1 MLVEEFL
8 KQKHIL
14 RGRFS
19 SKITAQTKA
28 DAWAKVMNAVNQHN
42 PHIKRDIEN
51 IKKKWENLLSSA
63 KKDIID
69 YKKELRKPVSELSM
83 HYFFHICRLQ
93 LLIGRS
99 VFISRIEISIT

>member
-1 MLVEEFL
+1 MAAKKRGPNWSCEEKEVLVEEFL

-42 PHIKRDIEN
+42 PDIKRDIEN

-69 YKKELRKPVSELSM
+69 YKKELRKTGE
-83 HYFFHICRLQ
+83 
-93 LLIGRS
+93 
-99 VFISRIEISIT
+99 